1 MGHIYWTEML
11 YRAHMASV
19 ASVFR
24 TSRWIKV
31 AIREH
36 EAGSLYGCASACRS
50 LIESAGDINHSLGP
64 VAQTLAYNKDAIRAE
79 ISGQTGEPMLS
90 AKEFEDTL
98 IHFTHARKV
107 LKTEKTPDSHKAM
120 QTFQYVD
127 RAYLVFSGG
136 RIPLRGIEMHGTLFP
151 AGRLGRGCA
160 RQKGLPDRRRER
172 AGIRGH
178 AGRLELRR

>member
-31 AIREH
+31 AVREH

-64 VAQTLAYNKDAIRAE
+64 VARTLAYNKDAIRAE
-79 ISGQTGEPMLS
+79 ISGQVGEPMLS
-90 AKEFEDTL
+90 AKELEDTL

-107 LKTEKTPDSHKAM
+107 LKTEKTPA
-120 QTFQYVD
+120 V
-127 RAYLVFSGG
+127 
-136 RIPLRGIEMHGTLFP
+136 
-151 AGRLGRGCA
+151 A
-160 RQKGLPDRRRER
+160 RRCRPSSTSTTWME
-172 AGIRGH
+172 
-178 AGRLELRR
+178 